1 MQPGFTIVVLPG
13 KAQVVGGGRRC
24 LRGDTVVHRRSAK
37 RFLIRGPSDLTGG
50 VGELLRRAGVIVVVV
65 VFSGVA
71 ALVVALENR
80 VGADAALGMPAVG
93 GADVAVGVG
102 RDGSST

>member
-1 MQPGFTIVVLPG
+1 
-13 KAQVVGGGRRC
+13 
-24 LRGDTVVHRRSAK
+24 
-37 RFLIRGPSDLTGG
+37 
-50 VGELLRRAGVIVVVV
+50 VIIVVV

-80 VGADAALGMPAVG
+80 VGADAALGMPAIG

>member
-24 LRGDTVVHRRSAK
+24 LRGDTVVHRGAAK
-37 RFLIRGPSDLTGG
+37 RFLIRSPSDFTGG
-50 VGELLRRAGVIVVVV
+50 VGELLRRTSVIVVVV

-80 VGADAALGMPAVG
+80 VGADAALGMPAIG

>member
-1 MQPGFTIVVLPG
+1 MNCDS
-13 KAQVVGGGRRC
+13 RRNNSG
-24 LRGDTVVHRRSAK
+24 LSPII
-37 RFLIRGPSDLTGG
+37 LI
-50 VGELLRRAGVIVVVV
+50 IVVV

-80 VGADAALGMPAVG
+80 VGADAALGMPAIG

>member
-1 MQPGFTIVVLPG
+1 MVCPQLFLIALCR
-13 KAQVVGGGRRC
+13 A
-24 LRGDTVVHRRSAK
+24 LRVDTAIHRGAAK
-37 RFLIRGPSDLTGG
+37 RFLIRSPGDLTGG
-50 VGELLRRAGVIVVVV
+50 VRQLLRRTSVIIVVV

-93 GADVAVGVG
+93 GGDVAVGVG
-102 RDGSST
+102 GDGSST